1 MRKTFDGEGEPVQ
14 DWPMSTRD
22 PLPAVASVSQDAIYA
37 ALDGLLPHGRQEQL
51 SSLLSS
57 TDLAT
62 LHHLVMAGM
71 GKNTLRA
78 LTSDLAYLERWCLAA
93 TGAPLPW
100 PAGRDLLL
108 KFIAHHLWD
117 PAQKDANPD
126 HGMPDAVASALRLQ
140 GALAVDGPHA
150 PSTVRRRLAL
160 WRTMHR
166 WRGLDGAFGDGQVR
180 TALRLSA
187 RAAARPPTRKS
198 ERALT
203 GDLIEAMLRTCWMN
217 RPIDRR
223 DRAILLLAFGSGGR
237 RRSEVAG
244 LRIEDVRFEADIP
257 SGDTA
262 APLPAA
268 SLRLGRTKT
277 TDASDDATAWIVGK
291 PVTALREWLTSAGI
305 EGGALFRAVDQWGNL
320 GRKALS
326 PQAINLIVKKRAA
339 LAGLDPAQVSAHG
352 LRSGY
357 LTEAAR
363 QGVPL
368 TEAMAQSQH
377 RSVQQA
383 ARYYNDAERKMGRAA
398 RLLD

>member
-1 MRKTFDGEGEPVQ
+1 MPG
-14 DWPMSTRD
+14 RD
-22 PLPAVASVSQDAIYA
+22 PLPAAPLPSQDALLS
-37 ALDGLLPHGRQEQL
+37 ALDGLLPSARQEQL
-51 SSLLSS
+51 NSLLSP

-62 LHHLVMAGM
+62 LRHLVTAGM
-71 GKNTLRA
+71 GRNTLRA
-78 LTSDLAYLERWCLAA
+78 LTSDLAYLQRWCLAA

-108 KFIAHHLWD
+108 KFVAHHLWD
-117 PAQKDANPD
+117 PIRKESDAG
-126 HGMPDAVASALRLQ
+126 HGMPEEVTDILRRQ
-140 GALAVDGPHA
+140 GALAVAGPHA
-150 PSTVRRRLAL
+150 PATVRRRLAL

-166 WRGLDGAFGDGQVR
+166 WRGLEGDFTDGQVR
-180 TALRLSA
+180 TALRLSV
-187 RAAARPPTRKS
+187 RAAARPPVRKS

-203 GDLIEAMLRTCWMN
+203 GDLIEALLRTCWMN
-217 RPIDRR
+217 RTTDSR

-237 RRSEVAG
+237 RRSEVAA
-244 LRIEDVRFEADIP
+244 LRVEDIRFEAEIP
-257 SGDTA
+257 AGQDA

-268 SLRLGRTKT
+268 SFRLGRTKT
-277 TDASDDATAWIVGK
+277 TDAADGADAWIVGK
-291 PVTALREWLTSAGI
+291 PVTALRAWLTASGITAGP
-305 EGGALFRAVDQWGNL
+305 LFRAVDQWGNV
-320 GRKALS
+320 GRKALT
-326 PQAINLIVKKRAA
+326 PQAVNLIVKKRAA
-339 LAGLDPAQVSAHG
+339 LAGLDPASVSAHG

>member
-1 MRKTFDGEGEPVQ
+1 MSHPDGP
-14 DWPMSTRD
+14 S
-22 PLPAVASVSQDAIYA
+22 AASSSPQTALED
-37 ALDGLLPHGRQEQL
+37 ALDGLLPLARQEQL
-51 SSLLSS
+51 SSLLSP

-62 LHHLVMAGM
+62 LRHLVTTGM
-71 GKNTLRA
+71 GQNTARA
-78 LTSDLAYLERWCLAA
+78 LASDLAYLERWCLAA
-93 TGAPLPW
+93 TGSPLPW
-100 PAGRDLLL
+100 PAERDLLL
-108 KFIAHHLWD
+108 KFVAHHLWD
-117 PAQKDANPD
+117 PIRKETDPG
-126 HGMPDAVASALRLQ
+126 HGMPEEVADALRLQ
-140 GALAVDGPHA
+140 GALVATGPHA
-150 PSTVRRRLAL
+150 PATVRRRLAL

-166 WRGLDGAFGDGQVR
+166 WRGLDGAFADGQVR
-180 TALRLSA
+180 TAVRLSV
-187 RAAARPPTRKS
+187 RAAARPPMRKS
-198 ERALT
+198 EHALT
-203 GDLIEAMLRTCWMN
+203 GDLIEALLRTCWMN
-217 RPIDRR
+217 RTADIR

-237 RRSEVAG
+237 RRSEVAA
-244 LRIEDVRFEADIP
+244 LRVEDVRFEADLP
-257 SGDTA
+257 SGDET

-277 TDASDDATAWIVGK
+277 TDAADGADAWIVGK
-291 PVTALREWLTSAGI
+291 PVTALRAWLTASAITAGP
-305 EGGALFRAVDQWGNL
+305 LFRAIDQWGNV
-320 GRKALS
+320 GRKALT

-339 LAGLDPAQVSAHG
+339 LAGLDPHRVSAHG